1 MGFMDDLKARMT
13 ARLAETVAQKNP
25 QVAGLVNDLM
35 GNRPTTGLIDLV
47 DQFEK
52 AGLEHLMKS
61 WVGTGQ
67 NLPITPQQVTQVLGD
82 DKLSAFAA
90 GLGADPQK
98 VKELLAQ
105 HLPQVVDQLT
115 PDGRLPPK

>member
-1 MGFMDDLKARMT
+1 MGFMDDLKARM
-13 ARLAETVAQKNP
+13 ADRVAQTLSQKSP
-25 QVAGLVNDLM
+25 EVVGLVNDLM

-52 AGLEHLMKS
+52 AGLDHLMKS

-82 DKLSAFAA
+82 DKLKAFAA
-90 GLGADPQK
+90 GLGADPEK
-98 VKELLAQ
+98 VKQLLAQ
-105 HLPQVVDQLT
+105 HLPEVVDQLT
-115 PDGRLPPK
+115 PDGRLPKP